1 MIKVLFVCLG
11 NICRSPLAEG
21 LFLKLIKD
29 SNLESKISCDSA
41 GTAGYHIGEL
51 ADSRTRKNAESHG
64 IKLIHKARQFKAN
77 DFNEFDYI
85 IAMDESN
92 LNNIS
97 YMATTSSK
105 AKVFKMRYFDYDFQ
119 NEDVPDPYYQNEQ
132 GFENVFKILEK
143 STINFIDYLKKEHKI

>member
-21 LFLKLIKD
+21 LFLKLIID
-29 SNLESKISCDSA
+29 NNLESKISCDSA

-64 IKLIHKARQFKAN
+64 LNLVHRARQFKAK
-77 DFNEFDYI
+77 DYDIFDYI
-85 IAMDESN
+85 IVMDESN

-97 YMATTSSK
+97 HMETSNSK
-105 AKVFKMRYFDYDFQ
+105 AKVLKMRYFDYDYQ
-119 NEDVPDPYYQNEQ
+119 NEDVPDPYYQGEQ

-143 STINFIDYLKKEHKI
+143 SNFNFMEYLKKEHML